1 MQRGARASKRP
12 RDDSE
17 DSEADIIT
25 RTLAT
30 AARRSRTSQDNFT
43 AVLDALAHGL
53 KLPSRALS
61 RGPEFEEISPE
72 SAFAGCEYLE
82 SGWRTHR
89 LTGKAAILKA
99 MRACQEADE
108 DEAHWSG
115 PDGELLEAVA
125 RGEVEPRIRVM
136 RAVSPFNPVALFT
149 PPSELALAAV
159 AAYQIEV
166 GEPIALYLGDLVT
179 ADADDPDNTYT
190 YELDADELRLR
201 GYAASA
207 ALRVDASTSGNESR
221 FINDCWTP
229 AGLPPRTP
237 NCYLELIFDGQTREF
252 HLCFFAS
259 RRIRAGCE
267 IIVDYGPDYWEATH
281 EALLRTHA
289 KGARRRGAP
298 CA

>member
-1 MQRGARASKRP
+1 MHKGRGEVRYQRQHMLHRYLG
-12 RDDSE
+12 
-17 DSEADIIT
+17 
-25 RTLAT
+25 
-30 AARRSRTSQDNFT
+30 
-43 AVLDALAHGL
+43 LDA
-53 KLPSRALS
+53 R
-61 RGPEFEEISPE
+61 
-72 SAFAGCEYLE
+72 
-82 SGWRTHR
+82 
-89 LTGKAAILKA
+89 
-99 MRACQEADE
+99 E

-207 ALRVDASTSGNESR
+207 ALRVDASTSALSS
-221 FINDCWTP
+221 
-229 AGLPPRTP
+229 PPP
-237 NCYLELIFDGQTREF
+237 
-252 HLCFFAS
+252 
-259 RRIRAGCE
+259 
-267 IIVDYGPDYWEATH
+267 PW
-281 EALLRTHA
+281 
-289 KGARRRGAP
+289 P
-298 CA
+298 

>member
-1 MQRGARASKRP
+1 
-12 RDDSE
+12 
-17 DSEADIIT
+17 
-25 RTLAT
+25 
-30 AARRSRTSQDNFT
+30 
-43 AVLDALAHGL
+43 
-53 KLPSRALS
+53 
-61 RGPEFEEISPE
+61 
-72 SAFAGCEYLE
+72 
-82 SGWRTHR
+82 
-89 LTGKAAILKA
+89 

-125 RGEVEPRIRVM
+125 RGEVEPRIRVV

-237 NCYLELIFDGQTREF
+237 NCYLELIFDGQTQEF

-259 RRIRAGCE
+259 RRIRAGRE

-281 EALLRTHA
+281 ESLLRTHA